1 MKKRTWLAV
10 PGILTIAAL
19 PVMALEVAHLQ
30 HDGHPQADL
39 WVQLPDGRLLRA
51 TQPFLEDVPL
61 WLEHR
66 QHRVVLHAEG
76 AAAPGIYQLGVS
88 RWFDR
93 QPMVYQLQLNDG
105 QIFHDVVS
113 GEALVNWQ
121 LSLTAA
127 ELSAGHHPR
136 WLRPETPGHWQFG
149 GHEGEGILSNV
160 GNTLQLSWT
169 DDHTRKCTSHVFAAA
184 DEMPAPMRQEPHLQL
199 HRSLLLDVLEPER
212 IALLPDWL
220 PLQAVPAATVQHCE
234 SLDEAF

>member
-1 MKKRTWLAV
+1 MLSLRLSVILWSWL
-10 PGILTIAAL
+10 L
-19 PVMALEVAHLQ
+19 PWMLCAEEVARLE

-66 QHRVVLHAEG
+66 TNHVVLHAEG
-76 AAAPGIYQLGVS
+76 QAAPGIYQLGVS

-93 QPMVYQLQLNDG
+93 QSMVYQLQLSDG
-105 QIFHDVVS
+105 RIFNDVVS

-127 ELSAGHHPR
+127 ELSAGQRPR
-136 WLRPETPGHWQFG
+136 WLRRETPGHWRFG

-160 GNTLQLSWT
+160 GHTVQLSWT
-169 DDHTRKCTSHVFAAA
+169 DNHSGECTRHVFASA
-184 DEMPAPMRQEPHLQL
+184 DGMPAPMRREPHLQL
-199 HRSLLLDVLEPER
+199 HRSLLLEVLEPER
-212 IALLPDWL
+212 IALLPYWL
-220 PLQAVPAATVQHCE
+220 PLQAVTADTVQHCE
-234 SLDEAF
+234 RVDEVY